1 MEVTLLG
8 MVIEVSHEQPENA
21 GYPIKRV
28 PSFIV
33 HDAIVLSTTS
43 TRYVSAYRQLFIT
56 GRLVQPEKADS
67 PIDVTLLGMVTEV
80 RPEQPEKADH
90 PMDVTLLGM
99 VTEVKPEQPEKAEIP
114 MEVTLLGMVMEV
126 RPEQPEK
133 ANHTIDVTLL
143 GIIVDLHPIISS
155 LVDVLTIALQ
165 LLRESYTLFSFSTFI
180 EVKLLHSWKI

>member
-1 MEVTLLG
+1 

-99 VTEVKPEQPEKAEIP
+99 VTEVRLEHSRNVASSIN
-114 MEVTLLGMVMEV
+114 VTPLGMVTEV
-126 RPEQPEK
+126 RLEQP
-133 ANHTIDVTLL
+133 
-143 GIIVDLHPIISS
+143 
-155 LVDVLTIALQ
+155 
-165 LLRESYTLFSFSTFI
+165 
-180 EVKLLHSWKI
+180 